1 MFFKVVEFYDDG
13 LYYTCVMIPLDVIEY
28 SGEATWRRGTL
39 AHCCFFGVCVC
50 VSWQGLIGILDGGDY
65 VW

>member
-39 AHCCFFGVCVC
+39 ARCCFFGVCVC
-50 VSWQGLIGILDGGDY
+50 VCVSR
-65 VW
+65 